1 MPIYRSFLRRSFGVA
16 AVTAAVAASALVPA
30 PASAAVPPRI
40 CEVVVAAAG
49 NGQAVRS
56 APGFA
61 SAPLYTM
68 STGNSFSLWG
78 TGITVDNVNWKP
90 QTHNGSSPVQEWVPV
105 INVITGLRYV
115 DNIFCD
121 RGV

>member
-1 MPIYRSFLRRSFGVA
+1 MDNYRSFFRRSFGVA
-16 AVTAAVAASALVPA
+16 AVAAVVAAGALVPA

-40 CEVVVAAAG
+40 CEVVVVAAG
-49 NGQAVRS
+49 DGQAVRS

-68 STGNSFSLWG
+68 SAGNSFSLWG
-78 TGITVDNVNWKP
+78 TGITLDNVKWKP
-90 QTHNGSSPVQEWVPV
+90 RTLNGSAPVQEWVPV

-115 DNIFCD
+115 GNEFCD